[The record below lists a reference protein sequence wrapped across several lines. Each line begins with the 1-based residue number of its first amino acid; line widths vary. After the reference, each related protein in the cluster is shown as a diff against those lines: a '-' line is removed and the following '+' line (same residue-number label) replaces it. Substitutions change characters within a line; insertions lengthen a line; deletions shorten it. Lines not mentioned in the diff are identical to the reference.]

1 MKEIKDVTLFVQAAL
16 NDERKHN
23 KDLDL
28 LIKDFKRYK
37 AGNRVNCFGKDV
49 PYHKS
54 SPMAENAGIK
64 HVHILDRVKYLSLGS
79 GNTSDSVIVYTEGA
93 TSVNTYYIIDFIAD
107 GAHEKGR
114 DKDYIEWVIQ
124 KAEDFR
130 GVK

>member
-49 PYHKS
+49 PYHKP
-54 SPMAENAGIK
+54 SPMAEN
-64 HVHILDRVKYLSLGS
+64 
-79 GNTSDSVIVYTEGA
+79 
-93 TSVNTYYIIDFIAD
+93 
-107 GAHEKGR
+107 
-114 DKDYIEWVIQ
+114 
-124 KAEDFR
+124 
-130 GVK
+130 

>member
-1 MKEIKDVTLFVQAAL
+1 MSHTISLVLWPK
-16 NDERKHN
+16 
-23 KDLDL
+23 
-28 LIKDFKRYK
+28 
-37 AGNRVNCFGKDV
+37 
-49 PYHKS
+49 
-54 SPMAENAGIK
+54 IK